1 MAIELKP
8 EQQAVLDRA
17 ARSGMSVEEVLDQAF
32 AVIHE
37 QYRDQDWTA
46 LEREAVRTQIRE
58 GFAQAELGEL
68 VGADEASQILK
79 ERKAKRQIA

>member
-1 MAIELKP
+1 MALELKP
-8 EQQAVLDRA
+8 EQQEVLERA

-37 QYRDQDWTA
+37 QYRDQDWTVPE
-46 LEREAVRTQIRE
+46 LEAIRTQIAE
-58 GFAQAELGEL
+58 GFEQAERGEL
-68 VGADEASQILK
+68 VGGDEAAQILK